1 MGGYWTR
8 TNDVEVDLVGADRGP
23 VAGRI
28 DFVGSIKWHEDRP
41 FDDRD
46 LAELI
51 VARDRLPGADRSTP
65 LAAVSRAGASVDGP
79 VTTYA
84 PGDLLAAWRT
94 S

>member
-51 VARDRLPGADRSTP
+51 VA
-65 LAAVSRAGASVDGP
+65 
-79 VTTYA
+79 
-84 PGDLLAAWRT
+84 
-94 S
+94 